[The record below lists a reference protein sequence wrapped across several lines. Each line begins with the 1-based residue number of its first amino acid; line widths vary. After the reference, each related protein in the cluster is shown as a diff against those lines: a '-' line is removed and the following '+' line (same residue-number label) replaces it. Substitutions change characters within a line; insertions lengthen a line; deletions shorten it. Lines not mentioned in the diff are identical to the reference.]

1 MIHVKAT
8 NATKASIRNGIIS
21 FLLASLAFV
30 SFYGL
35 IDDFGERYADASFKR
50 ALLAFGIAR
59 GLNAAIS
66 VAQGTEIALEP
77 AGVGVILAPGQI
89 LDPVND
95 LIERFSWVMLACTTS
110 LGIQGVLLKIFS
122 SFMFST
128 LVAIALAGVI
138 FVVWK
143 RSSLSPGMR
152 RGLYRALALLVI
164 LRFFIPFMA
173 ISSEGLYQA
182 FLAADFEAS
191 TAGLQQTTEQID
203 ELNEKSREYQNETRN
218 RSWIDALSDN
228 IDSAIDSL
236 NINKRIEQLEK
247 SARDVTEHT
256 INLIV
261 LFTLQTILFPILFL
275 WLAMKLVR
283 VAFSFRFD

>member
-66 VAQGTEIALEP
+66 VAQGPEIALEP

-122 SFMFST
+122 SFMFSA

-203 ELNEKSREYQNETRN
+203 ELNASSPARTCQTSRRLPGT
-218 RSWIDALSDN
+218 
-228 IDSAIDSL
+228 
-236 NINKRIEQLEK
+236 
-247 SARDVTEHT
+247 
-256 INLIV
+256 
-261 LFTLQTILFPILFL
+261 
-275 WLAMKLVR
+275 
-283 VAFSFRFD
+283 

>member
-1 MIHVKAT
+1 
-8 NATKASIRNGIIS
+8 
-21 FLLASLAFV
+21 
-30 SFYGL
+30 
-35 IDDFGERYADASFKR
+35 
-50 ALLAFGIAR
+50 
-59 GLNAAIS
+59 
-66 VAQGTEIALEP
+66 
-77 AGVGVILAPGQI
+77 VILAPGQI

-122 SFMFST
+122 SFMFSA

>member
-1 MIHVKAT
+1 MRDVQPANT
-8 NATKASIRNGIIS
+8 TKTRIRNGITS

-35 IDDFGERYADASFKR
+35 IDDYGERYTDDSFKR
-50 ALLAFGIAR
+50 ALLAFGIAK

-122 SFMFST
+122 SGAFST

-138 FVVWK
+138 FVAWK
-143 RSSLSPGMR
+143 RSSLSPGAR

-164 LRFFIPFMA
+164 LRFCIPFMA
-173 ISSEGLYQA
+173 ITSEGLYRA
-182 FLAADFEAS
+182 FLASDFEAS
-191 TAGLQQTTEQID
+191 TAGLQHTTEKID
-203 ELNEKSREYQNETRN
+203 ELNEKTRELQNETRN
-218 RSWIDALSDN
+218 RSWLDTLSEN
-228 IDSAIDSL
+228 VNSAIDSL
-236 NINKRIEQLEK
+236 NINKRIEQLEN

-256 INLIV
+256 VNLIV
-261 LFTLQTILFPILFL
+261 VFTLQTILFPILFL
-275 WLAMKLVR
+275 WLALKLVR
-283 VAFSFRFD
+283 AAFSFRFD